1 MIAPLSL
8 DQAEQKENLLRRFG
22 YLDPTLGWASQL
34 PKFVVIFLKPSLNLW
49 GSSLYL
55 SLCVCVSLWV
65 CLCVCVFLCLSVC
78 VFLCPSVC
86 VSAMNLCVFKYNAFV
101 LRILLVA
108 VLVFETNY
116 SSFGCTGFWQQ
127 NTSPIKICLNYSS
140 SLHAYIK
147 FGGLLAP
154 SRDILRSRL
163 AGEDLDPRVVGL
175 LGLASAASFDSG
187 RDGGGCTKLLR
198 SSSWKILKG
207 GEISHFQASCQGIF

>member
-1 MIAPLSL
+1 MHEVNFISGHP
-8 DQAEQKENLLRRFG
+8 
-22 YLDPTLGWASQL
+22 
-34 PKFVVIFLKPSLNLW
+34 V
-49 GSSLYL
+49 
-55 SLCVCVSLWV
+55 
-65 CLCVCVFLCLSVC
+65 
-78 VFLCPSVC
+78 
-86 VSAMNLCVFKYNAFV
+86 
-101 LRILLVA
+101 
-108 VLVFETNY
+108 
-116 SSFGCTGFWQQ
+116 
-127 NTSPIKICLNYSS
+127 CLNYSS

-207 GEISHFQASCQGIF
+207 GEFSHFQASAYILEFTMARLICFLMLQSSSQLRDEISMNKNKRSDRKFLQGQIHELIGKGGCG